1 MVKKT
6 FQDPFVKLFGS
17 VTRVRLLRL
26 FLFNPKKT
34 FTASEASERVR
45 APQREASRELQIL
58 VAAGLLRAGR
68 GAKTRFSVD
77 EHFPYFSSLQQM
89 LLHAP
94 LRGNDV
100 YSRMRATGVIKLVI
114 LAGIFTGEFE
124 NRLDLLVVG
133 DRINERRLRTAI
145 KLLEA
150 DTGAEIHYASLAT
163 PDFQYRLTVSDRLLR
178 DVFDYP
184 HRIVFDKLD
193 MGLK

>member
-1 MVKKT
+1 
-6 FQDPFVKLFGS
+6 
-17 VTRVRLLRL
+17 
-26 FLFNPKKT
+26 
-34 FTASEASERVR
+34 
-45 APQREASRELQIL
+45 
-58 VAAGLLRAGR
+58 
-68 GAKTRFSVD
+68 
-77 EHFPYFSSLQQM
+77 M